1 MGSYSKFSMGKMET
15 SFEYDL
21 EEGKE
26 TPDAGIHYA
35 IRYIKGN
42 VVFVEV
48 GDSYR
53 HNIMI
58 EAKHWN
64 RLLSIIR
71 NDRLES
77 ESIDAITSLMERGLP
92 EDYKETFITAIKA
105 GVLKDIE

>member
-1 MGSYSKFSMGKMET
+1 MKT
-15 SFEYDL
+15 TFEYDL

-26 TPDAGIHYA
+26 TADAGIHYA
-35 IRYIKGN
+35 VRYIKED

-64 RLLSIIR
+64 RLLMIIR
-71 NDRLES
+71 NDELDREG
-77 ESIDAITSLMERGLP
+77 IDAITSLMGHGLP
-92 EDYKETFITAIKA
+92 EEYRETFIAAIKSGA
-105 GVLKDIE
+105 LKEIK